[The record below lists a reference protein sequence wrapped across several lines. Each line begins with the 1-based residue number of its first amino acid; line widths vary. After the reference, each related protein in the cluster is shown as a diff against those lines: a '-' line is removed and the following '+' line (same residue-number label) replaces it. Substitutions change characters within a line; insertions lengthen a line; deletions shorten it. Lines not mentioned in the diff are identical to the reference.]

1 MSEPTQSARRVFGE
15 RAPFYVTSAAH
26 TDAQVLAR
34 VVELAAAQPDWR
46 ALDVATG
53 AGHTALALAPHVRRV
68 TAVDVT
74 PEMLA
79 EAAKLADAR
88 GLRNVE
94 FCQADA
100 HALPFADAVFDL
112 VTCRRAAHH
121 FTDLP
126 RALHEMARVLGPGGR
141 LVIDDRSV
149 PEDAAVDELMN
160 ELDRLHDP
168 SHVREYPPSEWGRLL
183 ADAGLTVD
191 ALETYARHRPVA
203 SLTDNAEPEDA
214 GRIVEALRS
223 LPPDLRRAVDLREV
237 DGELHSTHW
246 FVMAAA
252 HRSPA

>member
-15 RAPFYVTSAAH
+15 RAPFYVTSTAH

-53 AGHTALALAPHVRRV
+53 AGHT
-68 TAVDVT
+68 
-74 PEMLA
+74 
-79 EAAKLADAR
+79 
-88 GLRNVE
+88 
-94 FCQADA
+94 
-100 HALPFADAVFDL
+100 
-112 VTCRRAAHH
+112 AHH

-191 ALETYARHRPVA
+191 ALETYTRHRPVG